1 MQESDASFFDVIIV
15 LLVWVLIFMSGLCEG
30 GYISSEAF
38 FWLALIDLT
47 AIGVLQE
54 GGGYDDPEE

>member
-1 MQESDASFFDVIIV
+1 MQESDVSFCDIAVI
-15 LLVWVLIFMSGLCEG
+15 LLLAVLIFMSGLCEG
-30 GYISSEAF
+30 GYISLEAF

-47 AIGVLQE
+47 AIGVLQK

>member
-1 MQESDASFFDVIIV
+1 MQESEVSFYDITIVI
-15 LLVWVLIFMSGLCEG
+15 LLAVLIFMSGLCEG
-30 GYISSEAF
+30 GYISSETF

-54 GGGYDDPEE
+54 GGGYNDPEE

>member
-1 MQESDASFFDVIIV
+1 MQESEVSFCDIAIV
-15 LLVWVLIFMSGLCEG
+15 LLIWALIFMSGLCEG

-38 FWLALIDLT
+38 FWLALIDLVT
-47 AIGVLQE
+47 IGVLQE

>member
-1 MQESDASFFDVIIV
+1 MQESDVSFLDVIIV

-38 FWLALIDLT
+38 FWLALIGLT
-47 AIGVLQE
+47 TIRVLQE
-54 GGGYDDPEE
+54 GGGYDDPEK

>member
-1 MQESDASFFDVIIV
+1 MQEREVSFNDIVIV
-15 LLVWVLIFMSGLCEG
+15 LLLAVLIFMSGLCEG

-54 GGGYDDPEE
+54 GGGYNDPEE

>member
-1 MQESDASFFDVIIV
+1 MANRTSNISNIIIV

-47 AIGVLQE
+47 VIGVLQE
-54 GGGYDDPEE
+54 GGGYNDPEE

>member
-1 MQESDASFFDVIIV
+1 MRESEVSFYNIAIV
-15 LLVWVLIFMSGLCEG
+15 LLLAVLIFMSGLCEG

-54 GGGYDDPEE
+54 GGRYNDPEE

>member
-1 MQESDASFFDVIIV
+1 MQESEVSFYDITTV
-15 LLVWVLIFMSGLCEG
+15 LLLAVLIFVSGLCEG

-47 AIGVLQE
+47 VIGVLQE